1 MVQVSY
7 PGVYIQEIPS
17 GVHTITGV
25 ATSITAFVGRAVRGD
40 VNEPVR
46 ITSYGDYVRIFGGL
60 SLDSSMSYAVQ
71 HFFQNGGADA
81 LIVRVYHKP
90 AGGDGVSVLTLG
102 AGGVASQGTLTI
114 AVNPVNG
121 DKMKIDSREYIF
133 DDPAVVAAQGKL
145 TITSNPAPGDK
156 MIIGTRTYNF
166 KAASA
171 IDGDITIG
179 ADVLATRTNIVGAI
193 NHTGAAGTS
202 VTTAADPSVTA
213 GTFAGNDLLLTA
225 KTAGAAGNTIPTTS
239 TFAVLADNHFDDPKL
254 GKARPGADAGLANTD
269 GSIFIG
275 SNLAATQANIVAAI
289 NRTGLP
295 GTQYATATVMHPT
308 VAAGG
313 AFASNQLILSARTVG
328 AAGDNIVTMGTFAAP
343 ADNHFDAGTL
353 GTTTPGGDS
362 SDTGAGAGPQLVA
375 ANPGAWG
382 RNLRASVDLQT
393 RDSSDPNLFNLEIR
407 EIDPS
412 LPANAPPIRSEK
424 YLNLSVATSSAL
436 FVDRVLENRS
446 KLVRVGVTSANRPDP
461 VDGAAFSSDGDDGL
475 AIVDNDISDG
485 NLEGAKHGLWALEKA
500 DLFNLLCIPP
510 LTLDDG
516 GDIGGQTRSAADA
529 YCTKRRA
536 FFVVDPLSDWDE
548 PSDLTAPTGVDGTV
562 FGMARSPNSALFFP
576 RVVSPDPLR
585 DGQLETF
592 VPCGVIAGVMARTDA
607 ARGVWKAPAG
617 IEATLS
623 GVSDLSVH
631 MTDGENGQLNPLGI
645 NCLRSFPVIGRVNW
659 GARTLEGADQ
669 LASEWKYVPIRRLAL
684 MMEESLFRGTKWVVF
699 EPNDEP
705 LWANIRLNVGAYMM
719 SLFRQGAFQGTSPKD
734 AYFVKCDAETTTQND
749 RDNGIVN
756 ILVGFAPLKPAEFVV
771 IGIQQIAGQ
780 L

>member
-90 AGGDGVSVLTLG
+90 VGGDGASKATLG
-102 AGGVASQGTLTI
+102 AGGVAAHGTLAI
-114 AVNPVNG
+114 AVNPK
-121 DKMKIDSREYIF
+121 DSEKMTIGGKDYIF
-133 DDPAVVAAQGKL
+133 DDASAVAAQGKL
-145 TITSNPAPGDK
+145 TISAIPGNGKTMTIGSRIYTFETAPVTNVAGH
-156 MIIGTRTYNF
+156 IAIGATP
-166 KAASA
+166 AAS
-171 IDGDITIG
+171 
-179 ADVLATRTNIVGAI
+179 LANIAAAI
-193 NHTGAAGTS
+193 NLTGTPGTDYAAATTVNPDVSAGTI
-202 VTTAADPSVTA
+202 
-213 GTFAGNDLLLTA
+213 AGNDLILTA
-225 KTAGAAGNTIPTTS
+225 KTAGTADIPTT
-239 TFAVLADNHFDDPKL
+239 TDLAAPNQFDDTKL
-254 GKARPGADAGLANTD
+254 GKVRLGSDAGLDNTID
-269 GSIFIG
+269 GHIAIDPDV
-275 SNLAATQANIVAAI
+275 AATRANIVAAI
-289 NRTGLP
+289 NRTGVP
-295 GTQYATATVMHPT
+295 GTQYATATTIHPT
-308 VAAGG
+308 VAAAG
-313 AFASNQLILSARTVG
+313 AFVG
-328 AAGDNIVTMGTFAAP
+328 NNLVLTAK
-343 ADNHFDAGTL
+343 TL
-353 GTTTPGGDS
+353 GGPNIPTSATF
-362 SDTGAGAGPQLVA
+362 TGAGNAFGAANLTGSAGSSPSGPQLVA

-382 RNLRASVDLQT
+382 DNLRVRVNYQT
-393 RDSSDPNLFNLEIR
+393 RDPSDQNLFNLEIR
-407 EIDPS
+407 EIDPT
-412 LPANAPPIRSEK
+412 LAATAPPVRSEI
-424 YLNLSVATSSAL
+424 YLNLSVASSSPL
-436 FVDRVLENRS
+436 FVDKVLENRS
-446 KLVRVGVTSANRPDP
+446 KLVRAAAPSVNRPDP
-461 VDGAAFSSDGDDGL
+461 VVDAIFTGGDDGV
-475 AIVDNDISDG
+475 AIVDNDISDA
-485 NLEGAKHGLWALEKA
+485 NLEGAKQGLWALEKA

-516 GDIGGQTRSAADA
+516 GDIGAQTRSKADA

-536 FFVVDPLSDWDE
+536 LFIVDPLSDWDE

-592 VPCGVIAGVMARTDA
+592 APCGVIAGVMARTDA

-631 MTDGENGQLNPLGI
+631 MTDDENGQLNPLGI

>member
-46 ITSYGDYVRIFGGL
+46 ITSYGDYVRNFGGL

-81 LIVRVYHKP
+81 LIVRIYHKP
-90 AGGDGVSVLTLG
+90 AVGDGISVLALN
-102 AGGVASQGTLTI
+102 AGGVAAHGTLTV
-114 AVNPVNG
+114 AVNPVDG
-121 DKMKIDSREYIF
+121 DKMTIDGKDYIF
-133 DDPAVVAAQGKL
+133 DAAAAVAAQGKL
-145 TITSNPAPGDK
+145 TIAAVPGPGET
-156 MIIGTRTYNF
+156 MTIGTRVYTF
-166 KAASA
+166 KAAA
-171 IDGDITIG
+171 AVDGDIKIG
-179 ADVLATRTNIVGAI
+179 GDLLTTQTNIVGAI

-213 GTFAGNDLLLTA
+213 GTFTGNDLVLTA
-225 KTAGAAGNTIPTTS
+225 KTAGVAGNHILTTS
-239 TFAVLADNHFDDPKL
+239 TFADGGNKFDNGTL
-254 GKARPGADAGLANTD
+254 GKVRAGSDAGLDDTVD
-269 GSIFIG
+269 GHIAIG
-275 SNLAATQANIVAAI
+275 ADVAATQANIVGAI
-289 NRTGLP
+289 NRTGMP
-295 GTQYATATVMHPT
+295 GTQYASATIMHPT
-308 VAAGG
+308 VAAVGP
-313 AFASNQLILSARTVG
+313 FASNQLVLRAKNLGTGGNSIPT
-328 AAGDNIVTMGTFAAP
+328 TFAF
-343 ADNHFDAGTL
+343 ADPGNKFAAGTL
-353 GTTTPGGDS
+353 GGGVDS
-362 SDTGAGAGPQLVA
+362 TQPGPQLVA
-375 ANPGAWG
+375 ASPGAWG
-382 RNLRASVDLQT
+382 KNLRASVDLQT
-393 RDSSDPNLFNLEIR
+393 RNSSDGSLFNLVIS
-407 EIDPS
+407 EIDPG
-412 LPANAPPIRSEK
+412 LAPGAPPVRSEK
-424 YLNLSVATSSAL
+424 YLNLSITPSSPL
-436 FVDRVLENRS
+436 FVDKVLESRS
-446 KLVRVGVTSANRPDP
+446 KLVRVGTTSANRPDP
-461 VDGAAFSSDGDDGL
+461 VDDAVFTGGDDGV
-475 AIVDNDISDG
+475 AIVDNDISDA
-485 NLEGAKHGLWALEKA
+485 NLEGAKQGLWALEKA

-510 LTLDDG
+510 LTLDEG

-529 YCTKRRA
+529 YCKKRRA
-536 FFVVDPLSDWDE
+536 LFIVDPLADWDE
-548 PSDLTAPTGVDGTV
+548 PSDLIAPTGVDGTV
-562 FGMARSPNSALFFP
+562 FGLARSPNAALFFP

-585 DGQLETF
+585 DGQLEAF

-617 IEATLS
+617 IEATLT
-623 GVSDLSVH
+623 GVSDLTVH
-631 MTDGENGQLNPLGI
+631 LTDSENGQLNPLGI

-669 LASEWKYVPIRRLAL
+669 LASEWKYIPIRRLAL

-734 AYFVKCDAETTTQND
+734 AFFVKCDAETTTQND

-771 IGIQQIAGQ
+771 IGIQQIAGK

>member
-46 ITSYGDYVRIFGGL
+46 ITNYGDYVRNFGGL

-71 HFFQNGGADA
+71 QFFQNGGADA

-90 AGGDGVSVLTLG
+90 AGGDGVSVLTLD
-102 AGGVASQGTLTI
+102 AGGVAAHGTLTI
-114 AVNPVNG
+114 AVNPT
-121 DKMKIDSREYIF
+121 DSEKMTIDGKDYIF
-133 DDPAVVAAQGKL
+133 DDASAVAAQGKL
-145 TITSNPAPGDK
+145 TISAIPGNGKTMKIGSTNYTFETAPVTNVAGH
-156 MIIGTRTYNF
+156 IAIGASP
-166 KAASA
+166 AAS
-171 IDGDITIG
+171 
-179 ADVLATRTNIVGAI
+179 LANIAAAI
-193 NHTGAAGTS
+193 NLTGTPGTDYAAATTANPDVSAGTI
-202 VTTAADPSVTA
+202 T
-213 GTFAGNDLLLTA
+213 GNDLILTA
-225 KTAGAAGNTIPTTS
+225 KMAGTAGNFIPTT
-239 TFAVLADNHFDDPKL
+239 TDLAAPNQFDGTKL
-254 GKARPGADAGLANTD
+254 GKVRLGSDAGLDNTID
-269 GSIFIG
+269 GHIAIG
-275 SNLAATQANIVAAI
+275 PDVAATRANIVAAI
-289 NRTGLP
+289 NRTGVP
-295 GTQYATATVMHPT
+295 GTQYAAATTIHPT
-308 VAAGG
+308 VAAAG
-313 AFASNQLILSARTVG
+313 AFVGNDLVLTAKALGGPDIPTSATFAGAGNAFG
-328 AAGDNIVTMGTFAAP
+328 AANLTGS
-343 ADNHFDAGTL
+343 AG
-353 GTTTPGGDS
+353 S
-362 SDTGAGAGPQLVA
+362 SPSGPQLVA
-375 ANPGAWG
+375 ASPGAWG

-393 RDSSDPNLFNLEIR
+393 RDPSDPNLFNLEIR

-412 LPANAPPIRSEK
+412 LPANAPPVRSEK

-446 KLVRVGVTSANRPDP
+446 KLVRVGTTSAHRPDP
-461 VDGAAFSSDGDDGL
+461 VDAAAFSGDGDDGL

-529 YCTKRRA
+529 YCKKRRA
-536 FFVVDPLSDWDE
+536 FFIVDPLSDWDE
-548 PSDLTAPTGVDGTV
+548 PSDLIAPTGVDGTV
-562 FGMARSPNSALFFP
+562 FGMARSQNAALFFP

-585 DGQLETF
+585 DGQLEAF

-623 GVSDLSVH
+623 GVSDLTVH
-631 MTDGENGQLNPLGI
+631 LTDDENGQLNPLGI
-645 NCLRSFPVIGRVNW
+645 NCMRSFPVIGRVNW

-669 LASEWKYVPIRRLAL
+669 LASEWKYIPIRRLAL